1 MMTFSFNRQALLL
14 RTDFSIAGA
23 GCVLSTNSEEVLQA
37 AERWNKVQPRAQ
49 TNSFEMDIFVEAALD
64 MEGMQRAHFRG
75 LRHLVWVALPPRG
88 LITYDLLRRRVRA
101 VLTSRA
107 AGDLAFWDSLLL
119 PVTIGILGT
128 TMGVAPLH
136 CACLDRGGSA
146 LLVAGA
152 SGAGKSTLA
161 AALGKR
167 GFALVSDDWTYLTLG
182 EAGLIAHGLAAPIKL
197 LPDTTRFFSE
207 LGKFALRVT
216 LNGEEAYEVD
226 ARRELGFAVKEMT
239 EPKWVFFLE
248 RSKARGCRMIPCR
261 AEYVKGFF
269 EHCAERLPE
278 ELPQAKVSRS
288 KVIQKLSE
296 RPAWI
301 LHTGESPQGT
311 AAAVDHFLAEK
322 QNEYA

>member
-1 MMTFSFNRQALLL
+1 MMTFSFNRQVLLL
-14 RTDFSIAGA
+14 RTDFSVAGA
-23 GCVLSTNSEEVLQA
+23 SCFLSTNSKEVLRA
-37 AERWNKVQPRAQ
+37 AERWKKAQPRVQAK
-49 TNSFEMDIFVEAALD
+49 SFEMDIFVDATLD
-64 MEGMQRAHFRG
+64 VEGMQRAHFRG

-101 VLTSRA
+101 VLTLRA
-107 AGDLAFWDSLLL
+107 ASDLALWDSLLL

-128 TMGVAPLH
+128 TMGVAPLQ
-136 CACLDRGGSA
+136 CACLDQDGSA

-167 GFALVSDDWTYLTLG
+167 GFGVVSDDWTYLTLG
-182 EAGLIAHGLAAPIKL
+182 ESGLIAHGLEAPIKL

-207 LGKFALRVT
+207 LEKFALRIT
-216 LNGEEAYEVD
+216 LNGEEAYGVD
-226 ARRELGFAVKEMT
+226 ARRERDFEVKEMT
-239 EPKWVFFLE
+239 EPKWMFFLE
-248 RSKARGCRMIPCR
+248 RSTSRGCRMIPCR

-269 EHCAERLPE
+269 EQIAERLPE

-301 LHTGESPQGT
+301 LHTGKAHRVTPVRT
-311 AAAVDHFLAEK
+311 NTLLP
-322 QNEYA
+322 